1 MISRKK
7 AKIHIAESDVPNME
21 AKIELIKKYLETET
35 RENLLSFTISLLD
48 ALKDIPFD
56 LLSARLKDILVE
68 WAETAEICLDDELMD
83 RLKEAE
89 EEFKSGGGI
98 KWEHPTNST

>member
-7 AKIHIAESDVPNME
+7 MKIHIVESDVPNME

-35 RENLLSFTISLLD
+35 KENLLSFVISLLD

-56 LLSARLKDILVE
+56 LLPARLKDILIE
-68 WAETAEICLDDELMD
+68 WVETAENCLDDELMD

-98 KWEHPTNST
+98 KWEHPTN

>member
-7 AKIHIAESDVPNME
+7 MKIHIVESDVPNME

-35 RENLLSFTISLLD
+35 KENLLSFIISLLD

-56 LLSARLKDILVE
+56 LLPANLKDILIE